1 MTDRFAFAYRADL
14 RFADWVIHRSRHADV
29 ADALVA
35 GMIWRARMAQH
46 RFSVSIQ
53 IGEIVGAGRDRVF
66 RPVQRRPESE
76 AA

>member
-1 MTDRFAFAYRADL
+1 MTDRFAFAFRADL
-14 RFADWVIHRSRHADV
+14 RFADWIVHRSRHADA

-35 GMIWRARMAQH
+35 GMIWRAHMAQH
-46 RFSVSIQ
+46 GFSVSVQ

-66 RPVQRRPESE
+66 RPIQRRPESE